1 MSVQAPS
8 RHVHQEIEVD
18 RLSGE
23 LAAEF
28 RQIDPATIET
38 VVRAEFTRRSA
49 RPIQDFV
56 PIFVERTLRKRLERV
71 TA

>member
-1 MSVQAPS
+1 MSAQTPS
-8 RHVHQEIEVD
+8 QHVHQEIEVD

-23 LAAEF
+23 LAAEYGQF
-28 RQIDPATIET
+28 DPATIET

-49 RPIQDFV
+49 RPVQDFV
-56 PIFVERTLRKRLERV
+56 PIFVERTLRRRLRRV

>member
-1 MSVQAPS
+1 MSVPASSQ
-8 RHVHQEIEVD
+8 HVHQEIEVD
-18 RLSGE
+18 RLRGE

-28 RQIDPATIET
+28 CQIDPDAIET

-56 PIFVERTLRKRLERV
+56 PIFVERTLRSRLQRV